1 MNEKQKLFT
10 RHSIG
15 TRIAALFMLLIL
27 VITGVMTYVSI
38 SVSTSELLDSSTDYT
53 EQLILRVN
61 AELDMYVEY
70 MKDISDF
77 IVDNGAVAA
86 YLQAAN
92 EHRLTDAACRGAQ
105 QQLAAAQKIRA
116 EITSIALIPQ
126 SGGALFGS
134 EGASLNT
141 YSNYHTAD
149 WYVDALADPDEV
161 QVSSSR
167 VENLIAGQYNW
178 VVSFSKAVLDAAGQV
193 QGVLL
198 IDLNYQIID
207 RLCADIQ
214 LGSRGY
220 IYLID
225 QSGGILWH
233 PQQDLIYAGL
243 KEENAQQVL
252 AAKNGRMLLGK
263 GSGRKLYVA
272 CASEATGWTA
282 VGVAYTQELLRS
294 RDRIYQTYLLI
305 AAAALVLA
313 LVFALQLSMSIADPI
328 RRLTQTMRRVEEG
341 DLHVRCQVSSRTELG
356 QLSDSFNHMIAKT
369 ADLMD
374 ERLRIEEQ
382 KRKSEWKALQAQI
395 QPHFLYNTLDS
406 IIWMSHAGRS
416 EEVVEM
422 TSALA
427 ALLRSSIGDG
437 SDTNTLKAEIAH
449 VRSYLT
455 IQKMRYKNKFSADIS
470 VEPGVE
476 KLYTIKLIIQ
486 PILENAIYHGM
497 EYADGD
503 GEIHIRAFR
512 EGETVVIEVEDNG
525 PGMSEEIV
533 EQLLKPTRDVSV
545 PKAKGSGIGFRN
557 VHQRIQLTFGA
568 AYGLTIRSE
577 PDNGTVV
584 RICLPVLEEED
595 ARKYRKEGER

>member
-126 SGGALFGS
+126 PGGALFGS

-252 AAKNGRMLLGK
+252 AAKNGRMLLGN
-263 GSGRKLYVA
+263 GSGRRLYVA

-328 RRLTQTMRRVEEG
+328 RRLTQTMRRVEEEIFTCG
-341 DLHVRCQVSSRTELG
+341 VRSRR
-356 QLSDSFNHMIAKT
+356 A
-369 ADLMD
+369 
-374 ERLRIEEQ
+374 
-382 KRKSEWKALQAQI
+382 
-395 QPHFLYNTLDS
+395 
-406 IIWMSHAGRS
+406 
-416 EEVVEM
+416 
-422 TSALA
+422 
-427 ALLRSSIGDG
+427 RSSG
-437 SDTNTLKAEIAH
+437 SC
-449 VRSYLT
+449 
-455 IQKMRYKNKFSADIS
+455 
-470 VEPGVE
+470 
-476 KLYTIKLIIQ
+476 
-486 PILENAIYHGM
+486 
-497 EYADGD
+497 
-503 GEIHIRAFR
+503 
-512 EGETVVIEVEDNG
+512 
-525 PGMSEEIV
+525 
-533 EQLLKPTRDVSV
+533 PTAS
-545 PKAKGSGIGFRN
+545 
-557 VHQRIQLTFGA
+557 T
-568 AYGLTIRSE
+568 T
-577 PDNGTVV
+577 
-584 RICLPVLEEED
+584 
-595 ARKYRKEGER
+595 